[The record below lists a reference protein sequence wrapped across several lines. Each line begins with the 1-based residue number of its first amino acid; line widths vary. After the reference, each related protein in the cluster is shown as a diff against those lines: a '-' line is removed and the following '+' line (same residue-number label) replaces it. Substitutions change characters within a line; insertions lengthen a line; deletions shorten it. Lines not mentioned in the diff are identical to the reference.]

1 MSKII
6 SCSSNFHL
14 ISFFLDGL
22 PKESPN
28 YKIIK
33 HKLTSFLLFWGWG
46 AEISGNF
53 FSSIRKNTSRL
64 ALKQE
69 VWSYG
74 WDSRSSQDWPN
85 VFVCVKKNY
94 LLTYGQKIKFFFW
107 KSLVFYLYTK
117 FVLLFFFQA
126 SGTWPGTLSHPN
138 TPLMEAAG
146 SQMSLT
152 EWFSGHEIQVFRQ
165 HP

>member
-53 FSSIRKNTSRL
+53 FSSIRKNTRRL

-85 VFVCVKKNY
+85 VFVCVKKIIY
-94 LLTYGQKIKFFFW
+94 WLMTK
-107 KSLVFYLYTK
+107 KS
-117 FVLLFFFQA
+117 
-126 SGTWPGTLSHPN
+126 SS
-138 TPLMEAAG
+138 
-146 SQMSLT
+146 
-152 EWFSGHEIQVFRQ
+152 FSGNLWFFICTPNLYYFFSFRHQ
-165 HP
+165 GHDLVPSATPTLLLWRQQALRWV